1 MAECKNTY
9 EKNIGDAVMLRS
21 YLFGFQASSLA
32 VINYISVYSLLSSS
46 LNWEFR
52 VIIFTLT
59 EQIKPVSPPVMLHLC
74 MERFQGHVGEWLD
87 CK

>member
-1 MAECKNTY
+1 MQKLDKNMAECKNTY

-59 EQIKPVSPPVMLHLC
+59 KQI
-74 MERFQGHVGEWLD
+74 
-87 CK
+87 

>member
-32 VINYISVYSLLSSS
+32 VINYIGVYSLLSSS
-46 LNWEFR
+46 LNWELQGAR
-52 VIIFTLT
+52 AKVRHNHPIISSIF
-59 EQIKPVSPPVMLHLC
+59 K
-74 MERFQGHVGEWLD
+74 
-87 CK
+87 